1 MYAWSCPDKDMLI
14 VYSIHC
20 FKEENKNYLIIWY
33 VLMFQFYQFNFFLL
47 NWNDNVCMTSI
58 LYLKGDDSISFY
70 EFELFYV
77 I

>member
-1 MYAWSCPDKDMLI
+1 
-14 VYSIHC
+14 
-20 FKEENKNYLIIWY
+20 
-33 VLMFQFYQFNFFLL
+33 MFQFYQFNFFLL